1 MIISGLTVAGAG
13 CGTGAMSGDEIGRL
27 AAVLSS
33 TGQRILSIMSL
44 SLRSNIDCRSVGLN
58 YRQTEVL
65 CPV

>member
-33 TGQRILSIMSL
+33 TGQRIPSIMSL
-44 SLRSNIDCRSVGLN
+44 RSYIDCRSVGLN